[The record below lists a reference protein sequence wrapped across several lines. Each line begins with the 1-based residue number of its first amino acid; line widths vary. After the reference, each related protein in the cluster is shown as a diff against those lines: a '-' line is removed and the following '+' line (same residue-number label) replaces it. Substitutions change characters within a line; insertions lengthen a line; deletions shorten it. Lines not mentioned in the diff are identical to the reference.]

1 MTAMP
6 PHSTAP
12 HAASTVAA
20 QTVMPEAPAEVQA
33 ATIDAPHP
41 QLAQPAQHRSTLLVF
56 GIIGFLIVGVAA
68 LIVVVYFLS
77 FLGPGL
83 TFVGGILALVPLT
96 IVLFGIR
103 WIDRWEPEPFGILLF
118 AFFWG
123 AGVSIVLALT
133 VDTAAQIAIGA
144 RGGPT
149 SATDLLQ
156 SVVQAPIVEETAKGF
171 GVLLIFLVARKY
183 FDGPVDGIV
192 YAATVAAGFA
202 FSENIQYF
210 GVQISTEGGFDGSV
224 AEIFFIRGLLSPF
237 AHVMFTSMTGLF
249 IGIAAR
255 QGSRILAIG
264 LFFVGLI
271 PAILLHAL
279 WNGALEIVYDFYG
292 YYALVQVPL
301 FAIAVVGVVLLR
313 RREVKLT
320 QLRLGEYAA
329 AGWFNAAEVQTL
341 ATPAGRRR
349 SLAWAK
355 SRGQGSQMRTY
366 IREVTRL
373 AFARNRIVT
382 QRDHR
387 AAQADEAVLL
397 GKITAER
404 TALVAA
410 LASAPTAPG
419 AATAPAI

>member
-1 MTAMP
+1 MTATTP
-6 PHSTAP
+6 DPTGRAADTA
-12 HAASTVAA
+12 T
-20 QTVMPEAPAEVQA
+20 PEAPADVQA
-33 ATIDAPHP
+33 ATVEPSHP
-41 QLAQPAQHRSTLLVF
+41 QLARPAAHRSTLLIVA
-56 GIIGFLIVGVAA
+56 IIGFLIVGVAA

-96 IVLFGIR
+96 IVLVGIR

-133 VDTAAQIAIGA
+133 VDTAAQVAIGA
-144 RGGPT
+144 RGGST
-149 SATDLLQ
+149 STTDLLQ
-156 SVVQAPIVEETAKGF
+156 SVVQAPIVEESAKGL
-171 GVLLIFLVARKY
+171 GVLLIFFLARKY

-237 AHVMFTSMTGLF
+237 AHVMFTSLTGVF

-255 QGSRILAIG
+255 QGNRILGLG

-292 YYALVQVPL
+292 YYALVQMPL
-301 FAIAVVGVVLLR
+301 FAVALIGVVLLR
-313 RREVKLT
+313 RREVRLT

-329 AGWFNAAEVQTL
+329 AGWFNSAEVQTL
-341 ATPAGRRR
+341 ATPIGRRR
-349 SLAWAK
+349 SLSWAK
-355 SRGQGSQMRTY
+355 NHGQGAQMKAY
-366 IREVTRL
+366 IRDVTHL

-382 QRDHR
+382 QRDHA

-397 GKITAER
+397 GRITAER

-410 LASAPTAPG
+410 LAAAPSAPG
-419 AATAPAI
+419 AGPAPVI